1 VIFLLNISSIKK
13 MMIRV
18 RCWAGLLTIFCLAAA
33 SSAVPRSTFDKDQ
46 REDCAQ
52 LKQKCTEDENVWLA
66 CPHTCTL
73 FLEQQ
78 GNMAQAMD
86 PESFHQLE
94 FTTHEGKTFDLDD
107 YQGYV
112 TLFAVVPLLPG
123 MSQYYYELVHH
134 VQTIFPYTLETIVM
148 PLHGEKKND
157 IHIKPHT
164 QTKVVLLKETTLK
177 TRQLDYFSKQI
188 RPLAGSES
196 LDIRMDRVT
205 FFIVSTDGKHIE
217 RLISP
222 TMKVLE
228 RRIQVFLQELD
239 SDFGREL

>member
-1 VIFLLNISSIKK
+1 

-18 RCWAGLLTIFCLAAA
+18 RCWAGLLTFFCLAAA
-33 SSAVPRSTFDKDQ
+33 SSAVPSSTFDKDQ
-46 REDCAQ
+46 REDCAH
-52 LKQKCTEDENVWLA
+52 LKKKCTKDETVWLA

-73 FLEQQ
+73 LLKQE

-86 PESFHQLE
+86 PESFYQLE
-94 FTTHEGKTFDLDD
+94 FTTHEGKTFDLED
-107 YQGYV
+107 YQEYV

-134 VQTIFPYTLETIVM
+134 VQTIFPYILETIVL
-148 PLHGEKKND
+148 PLRGERKNHG

-164 QTKVVLLKETTLK
+164 KTKVVLLKETTVS
-177 TRQLDYFSKQI
+177 TSQLDYFLKQI
-188 RPLAGSES
+188 RPIAGSES

-205 FFIVSTDGKHIE
+205 FFIVSTDGKHVE

-222 TMKVLE
+222 TMKMLE
-228 RRIQVFLQELD
+228 RRVQVFLQELD
-239 SDFGREL
+239 SNFGRELL